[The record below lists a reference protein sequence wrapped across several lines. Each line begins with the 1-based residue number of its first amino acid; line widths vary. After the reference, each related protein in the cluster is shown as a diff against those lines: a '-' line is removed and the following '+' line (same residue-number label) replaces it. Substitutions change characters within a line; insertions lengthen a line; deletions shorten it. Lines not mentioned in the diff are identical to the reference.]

1 MALRKLDLMY
11 RFFGV
16 LDGHTCRE
24 CSNFIKG
31 KYHDKVLYKC
41 KVYGLTH
48 SEATDWA
55 GRWGACGAF
64 NREIN
69 RGPMMREVIPER
81 KQKDNDS
88 TPLDGQIGLEELKNA
103 NV

>member
-1 MALRKLDLMY
+1 MALRKLALMH

-31 KYHDKVLYKC
+31 KYHDKVLCKC
-41 KVYGLTH
+41 KVYGITH

-55 GRWGACGAF
+55 GR
-64 NREIN
+64 
-69 RGPMMREVIPER
+69 
-81 KQKDNDS
+81 
-88 TPLDGQIGLEELKNA
+88 
-103 NV
+103 

>member
-1 MALRKLDLMY
+1 MALRKLALMH

-24 CSNFIKG
+24 CSTFING
-31 KYHDKVLYKC
+31 KYHDKVFCKC

-55 GRWGACGAF
+55 GRWMACGAF
-64 NREIN
+64 NRTIS
-69 RGPMMREVIPER
+69 RKPIVREVIPER
-81 KQKDNDS
+81 KRQEVGN
-88 TPLDGQIGLEELKNA
+88 TPIDGQISLEELK
-103 NV
+103 

>member
-1 MALRKLDLMY
+1 MALRKLALMH

-24 CSNFIKG
+24 CSNFING
-31 KYHDKVLYKC
+31 KYHDKVLGKC

-55 GRWGACGAF
+55 GRWMACGAF
-64 NREIN
+64 NRAIS
-69 RGPMMREVIPER
+69 RKPLVREVVPER
-81 KQKDNDS
+81 KQKEAGN
-88 TPLDGQIGLEELKNA
+88 TPIDGQISLEELT
-103 NV
+103 

>member
-1 MALRKLDLMY
+1 MALRKLALMH

-31 KYHDKVLYKC
+31 KYHDKVLCKC

-48 SEATDWA
+48 SKATDWA
-55 GRWGACGAF
+55 
-64 NREIN
+64 
-69 RGPMMREVIPER
+69 
-81 KQKDNDS
+81 
-88 TPLDGQIGLEELKNA
+88 
-103 NV
+103 